1 MRYADVFCSKQL
13 FGGAARFQSG
23 VSGDALALRS
33 AAKAPCL
40 MSGAGVEEVGVGV
53 GVEGVASSVKMS
65 ANGARLYNKRKG
77 FTAVAV
83 EEG

>member
-23 VSGDALALRS
+23 VSGDALALRC

-40 MSGAGVEEVGVGV
+40 MLGVVAGGGEGGTLQRRRSPAAATVQREGCAAAVVVVERGL
-53 GVEGVASSVKMS
+53 
-65 ANGARLYNKRKG
+65 RLI
-77 FTAVAV
+77 
-83 EEG
+83 

>member
-13 FGGAARFQSG
+13 FGGAARFQSA
-23 VSGDALALRS
+23 VSGDTLTLRS

-40 MSGAGVEEVGVGV
+40 MSGAGVAGGAGWGVRVG
-53 GVEGVASSVKMS
+53 SSAKMS
-65 ANGARLYNKRKG
+65 ADCITNAKR
-77 FTAVAV
+77 FTAVVV

>member
-40 MSGAGVEEVGVGV
+40 MSGAGVKKGGGVV
-53 GVEGVASSVKMS
+53 SEDVRQRHLTLQQMQ
-65 ANGARLYNKRKG
+65 RLLLLQDEWMN
-77 FTAVAV
+77 
-83 EEG
+83 